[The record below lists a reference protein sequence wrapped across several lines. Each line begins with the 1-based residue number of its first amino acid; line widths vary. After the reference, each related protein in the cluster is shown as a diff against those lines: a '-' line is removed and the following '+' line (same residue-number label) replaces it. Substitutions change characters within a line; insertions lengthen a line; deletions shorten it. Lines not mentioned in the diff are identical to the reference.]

1 MYSLTVAQVDD
12 EIQNPYFSSP
22 LSTLYL
28 GNMLQILEHMEPES
42 VDMIFAD
49 PPYNLSND
57 GFTVHAGKQVSV
69 NKGAWDKSKGI
80 DEDFKFHLN
89 WIAACKRVLKPNGT
103 LWISGTYHSIYSC
116 GYALQSQ
123 GWHILND
130 IAWYKTNAS
139 PNLSGRMFTASHET
153 ILWARKDK
161 KAKHLFNYQAM
172 KMGSFPKDIL
182 KNPGKQ
188 MRSVWAIG
196 FPTKDE
202 KKYGKHPTQK
212 PLSLLDRIVLAS
224 TAEGDVVLDPF
235 CGSATTG
242 VAAVLNHRT
251 FIGID
256 MEEEFLSNMAIP
268 RLRDAET
275 EIRSTLH

>member
-1 MYSLTVAQVDD
+1 M
-12 EIQNPYFSSP
+12 
-22 LSTLYL
+22 
-28 GNMLQILEHMEPES
+28 
-42 VDMIFAD
+42 
-49 PPYNLSND
+49 
-57 GFTVHAGKQVSV
+57 
-69 NKGAWDKSKGI
+69 
-80 DEDFKFHLN
+80 
-89 WIAACKRVLKPNGT
+89 
-103 LWISGTYHSIYSC
+103 
-116 GYALQSQ
+116 
-123 GWHILND
+123 
-130 IAWYKTNAS
+130 
-139 PNLSGRMFTASHET
+139 
-153 ILWARKDK
+153 
-161 KAKHLFNYQAM
+161 
-172 KMGSFPKDIL
+172 
-182 KNPGKQ
+182 
-188 MRSVWAIG
+188 AIG